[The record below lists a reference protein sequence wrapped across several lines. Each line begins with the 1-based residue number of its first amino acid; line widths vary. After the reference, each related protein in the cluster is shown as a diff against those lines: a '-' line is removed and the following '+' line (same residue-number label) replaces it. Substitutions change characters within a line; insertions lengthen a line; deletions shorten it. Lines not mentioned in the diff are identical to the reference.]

1 MSDTPETDALVNS
14 INSDSDIIRH
24 EYDFVEMT
32 EHARRLERERDEAI
46 RARDV
51 ALKAAHTYDEAHTKS
66 CNGWAQAERERDAA
80 LDKISELKGVI
91 QALRSNLRETSR
103 ETK

>member
-32 EHARRLERERDEAI
+32 ELARRLERERDRAWAI
-46 RARDV
+46 CKKYSDI
-51 ALKAAHTYDEAHTKS
+51 
-66 CNGWAQAERERDAA
+66 AERAINYMDPRYVYREIIRPEFDR
-80 LDKISELKGVI
+80 LKEE
-91 QALRSNLRETSR
+91 S
-103 ETK
+103 K